1 MSNGT
6 KTEVNPTRRTL
17 LAAIGAAAVAA
28 ALVRV
33 PPALAQ
39 GRPFTEVAQLPVES
53 GDKIEVAEFFSY
65 GCIHCYNLEPNIEAW
80 LKRLPPD
87 VHFRRIP
94 AVFNQRMAMD
104 AAIYYALEAGGMLDK
119 LHKPLFD
126 AIHKNGLKTHDNN
139 ALADWLLKQGVDPV
153 KFADAMKS
161 FGVQSKVRRAAQHTL
176 GAKIDGTP
184 AMLVQGRYSISAEQA
199 GRDGF
204 MKAVDQVVEVARK
217 KK

>member
-1 MSNGT
+1 MSQD
-6 KTEVNPTRRTL
+6 VNRIRRTL
-17 LAAIGAAAVAA
+17 LASAGAAAATA
-28 ALVRV
+28 ALG
-33 PPALAQ
+33 PLSPALAQ
-39 GRPFTEVAQLPVES
+39 GGPYTVVPQLPVES
-53 GDKIEVAEFFSY
+53 GDKIEVAEFFWY

-80 LKRLPPD
+80 LKRIPPD

-94 AVFNQRMAMD
+94 AVFNQRMAAD
-104 AAIYYALEAGGMLDK
+104 AAIYYAFEAGGLVEK
-119 LHKPLFD
+119 LHKPFFD
-126 AIHKNGLKTHDNN
+126 AIHKNGLKTSDNN
-139 ALADWLLKQGVDPV
+139 ALTDWLIKQGVDPL